1 MEAICSWMLK
11 AKRPQKK
18 NLEKLIIHAAEEAGV
33 GDCPAVSV
41 VFLSSEQM
49 AEANME
55 MLGHVGP
62 TDVIS
67 FDLRDPD
74 LPAEDA
80 EAAPGI
86 ELYICPEVAEKEALK
101 RGLPYSREVTLY
113 IVHGFLHM
121 AGEDDLCP
129 EAKRKMRRA
138 EKRVLKALEEKINF
152 ERVFGPGLVPVR

>member
-152 ERVFGPGLVPVR
+152 ERVVGPGLVPVR

>member
-1 MEAICSWMLK
+1 MKTICSWMLN
-11 AKRPQKK
+11 AKRPPKK
-18 NLEKLIIHAAEEAGV
+18 NLEKLIVLAAEEAGV

-55 MLGHVGP
+55 MLGHAGP

-74 LPAEDA
+74 LPAEED
-80 EAAPGI
+80 APGI
-86 ELYICPEVAEKEALK
+86 ELYICPEVAAKEALK
-101 RGLPYSREVTLY
+101 RDLPYSREVTLY

-121 AGEDDLCP
+121 AGEDDLTP

-138 EKRVLKALEEKINF
+138 EKRVLSALEQKINF
-152 ERVFGPGLVPVR
+152 ERVFGQGLIPVR

>member
-101 RGLPYSREVTLY
+101 RGLSYSREVTLY

>member
-1 MEAICSWMLK
+1 MKTIYSWMLN
-11 AKRPQKK
+11 AKRPSKK
-18 NLEKLIIHAAEEAGV
+18 NLEKLIMLAAEGAGV

-49 AEANME
+49 AEANMA

-74 LPAEDA
+74 LPAEED
-80 EAAPGI
+80 APGI
-86 ELYICPEVAEKEALK
+86 ELYICPEVAAKEALK

-121 AGEDDLCP
+121 AGEDDLTP

-138 EKRVLKALEEKINF
+138 EKRVLSVLEQKINF
-152 ERVFGPGLVPVR
+152 ERVFGQGLIPVR